1 MHLLMAVDK
10 FSKWIKARPI
20 IKVRSEEAVAFF
32 TNTIYRFGIT
42 NTIIA
47 DNGTQF
53 TGKKFL
59 NFCDDMSPPR
69 TTSFLLA
76 QGVSTS
82 HEETLPRLRQPTCS
96 HE

>member
-32 TNTIYRFGIT
+32 TNTIYLFGIT

-47 DNGTQF
+47 DNGT
-53 TGKKFL
+53 
-59 NFCDDMSPPR
+59 
-69 TTSFLLA
+69 
-76 QGVSTS
+76 
-82 HEETLPRLRQPTCS
+82 
-96 HE
+96 